1 MCPERLDAVRITL
14 SAYTASFRVPGFI
27 GHQLTLPVP
36 PLSTIYGLLSAAA
49 GRWVEPH
56 EVAWLA
62 YCCDYVSKA
71 FDLEVIIQ
79 VERKGI
85 EKPPYVRSPPETR
98 NVLQREFLF
107 MPRLTL
113 YLPSEWEK
121 AFRTPR
127 YVLLLGRTQDVAYVE
142 SIVRTSLE
150 PVEEGEVSGVLL
162 PFELILK
169 NRGKVQAW
177 LQNLPIAFT
186 NEPHRRPLGMRIFGV
201 VDAKTRSATVRAP
214 GWLVRDPDGE
224 VFVPLYR
231 REWVENVLRRAAGEV
246 GRTAAHAR

>member
-56 EVAWLA
+56 EVAWFA
-62 YCCDYVSKA
+62 YRCDYVSKA
-71 FDLEVIIQ
+71 SDLEVIIQ

-127 YVLLLGRTQDVAYVE
+127 YALLLGRTQDVAYVE

-246 GRTAAHAR
+246 GGAAAHAR